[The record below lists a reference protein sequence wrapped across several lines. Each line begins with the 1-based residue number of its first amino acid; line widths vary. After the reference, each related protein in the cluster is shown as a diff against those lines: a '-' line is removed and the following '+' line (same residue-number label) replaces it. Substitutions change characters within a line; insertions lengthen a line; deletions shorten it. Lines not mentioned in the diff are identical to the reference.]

1 MRAVKGNR
9 SYTITENDKEYYRKQ
24 GFDII
29 GEDGQV
35 LEHGAGK
42 TVPYEEYAKVLAENK
57 KLKEKLSEVAEG
69 EVPCKNQEPVPLV
82 KLKKEDLKSLAN
94 ELGIDVPSK
103 ATVEEL
109 VTLIEAKQAEAKE

>member
-9 SYTITENDKEYYRKQ
+9 SYTITENDKEFYRKQ

-29 GEDGQV
+29 GDDGQV

-57 KLKEKLSEVAEG
+57 KLKEKLSEIAAG
-69 EVPCKNQEPVPLV
+69 EVLDKNQEPVPLA

-109 VTLIEAKQAEAKE
+109 VTLIEAKQAEDKE